1 MCVLVP
7 SSVNCSTHNCF
18 GVADWL
24 YPGDGFLNTL
34 HTIMTNEKV
43 MWTAHNSVSSEIS
56 HCTLHMH
63 IVLNMSL
70 RV

>member
-34 HTIMTNEKV
+34 HTMTNEKV
-43 MWTAHNSVSSEIS
+43 MWTAVSSEIS

-63 IVLNMSL
+63 IVLNTSL